1 MNEEEKLEF
10 EDQEEEQP
18 IEIPPK
24 ERRVYSDKADR
35 SIFELYRQYQ
45 KGNLD
50 LQPGFQRLQ
59 VWDNSKS
66 SRLIESV
73 LLEVPIPVI
82 YLSEESD
89 GKYSVI
95 DGQQRLN
102 AFFKFLENNLRLSGL
117 TILVELNGKRF
128 QDIPK
133 NLQDKFENATIRIIE
148 IRKESDP
155 DVKFEIFERLNTG
168 SVQLNAQELRNCIYR
183 GRYNE
188 LLKEL
193 SGNKDFQFLL
203 GLKEP
208 HNRMQDRELI
218 LRFFAFYHNTY
229 LKYTPPMK
237 RFLNKEM
244 EKHRNLNEA
253 EENELRNVFKK
264 SVRLSKTVF
273 GDKAFHRFVA
283 GSKED
288 PNGCYERKMNKGLFD
303 IIMFGFTMYDENQ
316 IIPNSDAIR
325 EELLWMMTHEEE
337 FINAISGS
345 GTDSKEKTLTR
356 FDKWL
361 SALKEIV
368 GIPVT
373 EPRTFSYQ
381 YKKQLWES
389 NSTCARCK
397 QRIQIID
404 DAEVDH
410 IEQYWRGGK
419 TIPLNARLT
428 HRYCNRS
435 RPRDDIQL
443 DSGEKVDITA
453 SAIHISQRRSK
464 AKYPRVVS
472 KGEKTPRQAFR
483 IPILEALVEL
493 GGKGKTDEILEKV
506 ERKMKH
512 ILKSVDYEKLPSG
525 VMIRWQN
532 TAQWERYIMVQ
543 DGLLRSD
550 SPKGIW
556 EITEKGRKFLE
567 NSKRQK
573 ATNSA

>member
-18 IEIPPK
+18 IEILPK
-24 ERRVYSDKADR
+24 ERRVYSDKPDR

-45 KGNLD
+45 KGNLE
-50 LQPGFQRLQ
+50 LRPEFQRLQ
-59 VWDNSKS
+59 VWDNRKS

-89 GKYSVI
+89 NKYSVL

-102 AFFKFLENNLRLSGL
+102 AFIKFLENNLKLSGL
-117 TILVELNGKRF
+117 RILAELNGKRF

-148 IRKESDP
+148 IRKESQSDI
-155 DVKFEIFERLNTG
+155 KFEIFERLNTG
-168 SVQLNAQELRNCIYR
+168 AVQLNAQELRNCIYR
-183 GRYNE
+183 GKYNE

-193 SGNKDFQFLL
+193 SEDKDFQFLL
-203 GLKEP
+203 GLKKP
-208 HNRMQDRELI
+208 HHRMQDRELI

-244 EKHRNLNEA
+244 EKYRNLSNA
-253 EENELRNVFKK
+253 EEKELRSVFKK

-273 GDKAFHRFVA
+273 GNKAFHRFA
-283 GSKED
+283 LGSNKD
-288 PNGCYERKMNKGLFD
+288 PNGYYDKKINKSLFD
-303 IIMFGFTMYDENQ
+303 IMLFGFTMYDENQ

-325 EELLWMMTHEEE
+325 EELLWMMTHEED
-337 FINAISGS
+337 FVNAISGS
-345 GTDSKEKTLTR
+345 GTDSKEKTITR

-368 GIPVT
+368 GIPMT
-373 EPRTFSYQ
+373 EPRTFSHQ

-389 NSTCARCK
+389 NSTCAICG
-397 QRIQIID
+397 QRIQIVD

-410 IEQYWRGGK
+410 VEQYWRGGK
-419 TIPLNARLT
+419 TIPANARLT

-443 DSGEKVDITA
+443 DTEKKVTT
-453 SAIHISQRRSK
+453 STFHTSQRKSK
-464 AKYPRVVS
+464 AKYPRVIS
-472 KGEKTPRQAFR
+472 RGERTPRQAFR
-483 IPILEALVEL
+483 IPILEVLIEL
-493 GGKGKTDEILEKV
+493 GGKGKVHEVLEKV
-506 ERKMKH
+506 ENKMKH
-512 ILKSVDYEKLPSG
+512 ILNDVDYEKLPSG
-525 VMIRWQN
+525 GMIRWRN
-532 TAQWERYIMVQ
+532 TAQWERLVMVQ
-543 DGLLRSD
+543 DELLRSD
-550 SPKGIW
+550 SPRGIW
-556 EITEKGRKFLE
+556 EITEKGREFLKD
-567 NSKRQK
+567 NK
-573 ATNSA
+573 

>member
-18 IEIPPK
+18 IEILPK
-24 ERRVYSDKADR
+24 ERRVYSDKRDR

-45 KGNLD
+45 KGNLE
-50 LQPGFQRLQ
+50 LRPEFQRLQ
-59 VWDNSKS
+59 VWDNLKS

-89 GKYSVI
+89 SKYSVI
-95 DGQQRLN
+95 DGQQRLS
-102 AFFKFLENNLRLSGL
+102 AFIKFLGNNLRLSGL
-117 TILVELNGKRF
+117 TILAELNGKRF
-128 QDIPK
+128 QDLPK

-168 SVQLNAQELRNCIYR
+168 AVQLNAQELRNCIYR

-193 SGNKDFQFLL
+193 SENKDFQFLL

-244 EKHRNLNEA
+244 EKYRDLNDA
-253 EENELRNVFKK
+253 EENKLRNVFKK
-264 SVRLSKTVF
+264 SVRLTKIVF
-273 GDKAFHRFVA
+273 GDKAFHRFVT

-303 IIMFGFTMYDENQ
+303 IILFGFTMYDENQ

-325 EELLWMMTHEEE
+325 EELLWMMTHEED

-381 YKKQLWES
+381 YKKQLWET
-389 NSTCARCK
+389 NSTCAKCG

-410 IEQYWRGGK
+410 VEQYWRGGK
-419 TIPLNARLT
+419 TIPSNARLT

-443 DSGEKVDITA
+443 DTGEKVDITV

-464 AKYPRVVS
+464 AKYPRVLS

-483 IPILEALVEL
+483 IPILEALIEL
-493 GGKGKTDEILEKV
+493 SGKGKTNEILEKV

-512 ILKSVDYEKLPSG
+512 ILKSVDYEKVPSG

-567 NSKRQK
+567 DSK
-573 ATNSA
+573 

>member
-24 ERRVYSDKADR
+24 ERRVYSDKRDR

-45 KGNLD
+45 KGNLE
-50 LQPGFQRLQ
+50 LRPEFQRLQ

-89 GKYSVI
+89 SKYSVI

-102 AFFKFLENNLRLSGL
+102 AFIKFLGNNLRLSGL
-117 TILVELNGKRF
+117 TILAELNGKRF
-128 QDIPK
+128 QDLPK

-168 SVQLNAQELRNCIYR
+168 AVQLNAQELRNCIYR

-244 EKHRNLNEA
+244 EKYRDLYDA
-253 EENELRNVFKK
+253 EENKLRNVFKK
-264 SVRLSKTVF
+264 SVRLSKIVF
-273 GDKAFHRFVA
+273 GDKAFHRFVT

-303 IIMFGFTMYDENQ
+303 IILFGFTMYDENQ

-325 EELLWMMTHEEE
+325 EELLWMMTHKED

-389 NSTCARCK
+389 NSTCARCG

-410 IEQYWRGGK
+410 VEQYWRGGK
-419 TIPLNARLT
+419 TIPSNARLT

-443 DSGEKVDITA
+443 DTGEKVDITA

-464 AKYPRVVS
+464 AKYPRVLS

-493 GGKGKTDEILEKV
+493 SGKGKTDEILEKV

-512 ILKSVDYEKLPSG
+512 ILKSVDYEKVPSG

-532 TAQWERYIMVQ
+532 TARWERYIMVQ

-567 NSKRQK
+567 NSK
-573 ATNSA
+573 

>member
-1 MNEEEKLEF
+1 
-10 EDQEEEQP
+10 
-18 IEIPPK
+18 
-24 ERRVYSDKADR
+24 
-35 SIFELYRQYQ
+35 
-45 KGNLD
+45 
-50 LQPGFQRLQ
+50 
-59 VWDNSKS
+59 
-66 SRLIESV
+66 
-73 LLEVPIPVI
+73 
-82 YLSEESD
+82 
-89 GKYSVI
+89 
-95 DGQQRLN
+95 
-102 AFFKFLENNLRLSGL
+102 
-117 TILVELNGKRF
+117 
-128 QDIPK
+128 
-133 NLQDKFENATIRIIE
+133 
-148 IRKESDP
+148 
-155 DVKFEIFERLNTG
+155 
-168 SVQLNAQELRNCIYR
+168 
-183 GRYNE
+183 
-188 LLKEL
+188 
-193 SGNKDFQFLL
+193 
-203 GLKEP
+203 
-208 HNRMQDRELI
+208 
-218 LRFFAFYHNTY
+218 
-229 LKYTPPMK
+229 MK

-244 EKHRNLNEA
+244 EEYRNLNEA

-264 SVRLSKTVF
+264 SVKLSKIVF

-283 GSKED
+283 GSRED
-288 PNGCYERKMNKGLFD
+288 PNGYYEKKMNKGLFD

-325 EELLWMMTHEEE
+325 EELLWMMTHEVD

-368 GIPVT
+368 GTPKT
-373 EPRTFSYQ
+373 EPRTFSLQ

-389 NSTCARCK
+389 NPTCAICGQK
-397 QRIQIID
+397 IHIID

-410 IEQYWRGGK
+410 VEQYWRGGK

-443 DSGEKVDITA
+443 DTPIKVNITA
-453 SAIHISQRRSK
+453 PTIHISQRRSN
-464 AKYPRVVS
+464 AQYPRVVS
-472 KGEKTPRQAFR
+472 KGERTQRQAFR

-567 NSKRQK
+567 DSK
-573 ATNSA
+573 

>member
-24 ERRVYSDKADR
+24 ERRVYSDKPDR

-50 LQPGFQRLQ
+50 LRPEFQRLQ

-102 AFFKFLENNLRLSGL
+102 AFIKFLENNLKLSGL
-117 TILVELNGKRF
+117 TILAELNGKRF
-128 QDIPK
+128 QDLPK

-168 SVQLNAQELRNCIYR
+168 AVQLNVQELRNCIYR

-244 EKHRNLNEA
+244 EKYRDLNDA
-253 EENELRNVFKK
+253 EENKLRDVFKK
-264 SVRLSKTVF
+264 SVRLSKIVF

-325 EELLWMMTHEEE
+325 EELLWMMTHEED

-368 GIPVT
+368 GIPVNK
-373 EPRTFSYQ
+373 PRTFSYQ

-389 NSTCARCK
+389 NTTCARCG

-410 IEQYWRGGK
+410 VEQYWRGGK
-419 TIPLNARLT
+419 TIPSNARLT

-443 DSGEKVDITA
+443 DTGEKVDITA

-472 KGEKTPRQAFR
+472 KGEKTPCQTFR

-493 GGKGKTDEILEKV
+493 GGKGKIDEILEKV

-525 VMIRWQN
+525 EQVRWQN
-532 TAQWERYIMVQ
+532 TAQWERYNMVQ

-567 NSKRQK
+567 DSK
-573 ATNSA
+573 

>member
-102 AFFKFLENNLRLSGL
+102 AFFKFLENRLRLSGL

-148 IRKESDP
+148 IRKESAP

-244 EKHRNLNEA
+244 EKYRNLNEA

-273 GDKAFHRFVA
+273 GDKAFHRFVV

-288 PNGCYERKMNKGLFD
+288 PNGYYEKKINKGLFD
-303 IIMFGFTMYDENQ
+303 IIMFGFTMYDDNQ
-316 IIPNSDAIR
+316 IVPNSDIIR
-325 EELLWMMTHEEE
+325 EELLWMMTHEED
-337 FINAISGS
+337 FVNAISGS
-345 GTDSKEKTLTR
+345 GTDSKEKTVTR

-361 SALKEIV
+361 QALKKIV
-368 GIPVT
+368 GTPKT
-373 EPRTFSYQ
+373 KYRNFSLQ

-389 NSTCARCK
+389 NPTCAICGQK
-397 QRIQIID
+397 IHIID

-435 RPRDDIQL
+435 RPRDDIRL
-443 DSGEKVDITA
+443 DTGEKVDITA
-453 SAIHISQRRSK
+453 PTIHISQKRPNV
-464 AKYPRVVS
+464 KYPRVVS

-506 ERKMKH
+506 ELKMKH
-512 ILKSVDYEKLPSG
+512 ILNSVDYEKLPSG

-532 TAQWERYIMVQ
+532 TAQWERYVMVK

-556 EITEKGRKFLE
+556 EITEKGRKFLK

-573 ATNSA
+573 ATNGV

>member
-18 IEIPPK
+18 IEILPK

-50 LQPGFQRLQ
+50 LQPDFQRLQ

-73 LLEVPIPVI
+73 LLELPIPVI

-102 AFFKFLENNLRLSGL
+102 AFFKFLENKLRLSGL

-244 EKHRNLNEA
+244 EKYRNLNEA

-273 GDKAFHRFVA
+273 GDKAFHRFAA

-288 PNGCYERKMNKGLFD
+288 PNGYYERKMNKGLFD

-316 IIPNSDAIR
+316 IVPNSDIIR
-325 EELLWMMTHEEE
+325 EELLWMMTHEED
-337 FINAISGS
+337 FVDAISGS
-345 GTDSKEKTLTR
+345 GTDSKEKTLMR

-368 GIPVT
+368 GTPKT
-373 EPRTFSYQ
+373 EPRTFSLE

-389 NSTCARCK
+389 NPTCAICGQK
-397 QRIQIID
+397 IHIID

-443 DSGEKVDITA
+443 DTGKKVDITA
-453 SAIHISQRRSK
+453 PTIHISQKRPNV
-464 AKYPRVVS
+464 KYPRVVS
-472 KGEKTPRQAFR
+472 KGKRTPRQAFR

-493 GGKGKTDEILEKV
+493 GGKGETDEILEKV

-532 TAQWERYIMVQ
+532 TAQWERYMMVQ

-567 NSKRQK
+567 DSKRQRE
-573 ATNSA
+573 TNGV

>member
-1 MNEEEKLEF
+1 MNQEEKLEF
-10 EDQEEEQP
+10 EDQEEQP
-18 IEIPPK
+18 IEISPK
-24 ERRVYSDKADR
+24 ERRVYSDKQDR

-45 KGNLD
+45 KGNLE
-50 LQPGFQRLQ
+50 LRPEFQRLQ
-59 VWDNSKS
+59 VWDNIKS

-102 AFFKFLENNLRLSGL
+102 AFIKFLENDLRLSGL
-117 TILVELNGKRF
+117 TILVELNGKKF
-128 QDIPK
+128 KDLPQI
-133 NLQDKFENATIRIIE
+133 LQDKFENATIRIIE
-148 IRKESDP
+148 IRKESNP

-168 SVQLNAQELRNCIYR
+168 AVQLNAQELRNCIYR

-193 SGNKDFQFLL
+193 SEDKDFQFLL

-208 HNRMQDRELI
+208 HYRMQDREMI

-244 EKHRNLNEA
+244 EKFRNLSDA
-253 EENELRNVFKK
+253 EENEIRSVFKK

-273 GDKAFHRFVA
+273 GDKSFHRFA
-283 GSKED
+283 LGSDRD
-288 PNGCYERKMNKGLFD
+288 PNGYYEKKINKGLFD
-303 IIMFGFTMYDENQ
+303 IIMFGFTIYDENK
-316 IIPNSDAIR
+316 IVPKSDIIR
-325 EELLWMMTHEEE
+325 EKLLWMMTHDDD

-345 GTDSKEKTLTR
+345 GTDSREKTIIR
-356 FDKWL
+356 FERWL

-368 GIPVT
+368 GIPIT

-389 NSTCARCK
+389 NSTCAICGQK
-397 QRIQIID
+397 IQIID

-410 IEQYWRGGK
+410 IEKYWKGGK
-419 TIPLNARLT
+419 TIPTNARLT

-435 RPRDDIQL
+435 RPRDDIQFRME
-443 DSGEKVDITA
+443 EKVPIFN
-453 SAIHISQRRSK
+453 ISQIETKVRYHK
-464 AKYPRVVS
+464 LS
-472 KGEKTPRQAFR
+472 KGKRTPRQAFR
-483 IPILEALVEL
+483 IPILEALIEL
-493 GGKGKTDEILEKV
+493 GGKGKTDEILKKV
-506 ERKMKH
+506 ESKMKN

-525 VMIRWQN
+525 VEIRWRN
-532 TAQWERYIMVQ
+532 TAQWERYVMVQ

-550 SPKGIW
+550 SPIGIW
-556 EITEKGRKFLE
+556 EITEKGRSFFKE
-567 NSKRQK
+567 NK
-573 ATNSA
+573 